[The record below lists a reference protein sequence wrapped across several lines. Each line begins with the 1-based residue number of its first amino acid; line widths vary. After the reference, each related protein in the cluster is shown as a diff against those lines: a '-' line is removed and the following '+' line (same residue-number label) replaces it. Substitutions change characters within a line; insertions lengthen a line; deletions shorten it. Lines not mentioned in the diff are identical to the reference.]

1 MMLRFLQL
9 SLFMRTFAILAAS
22 ALLLAVAVADVP
34 LRLWGD
40 DRLLLGLF
48 AFFALFL
55 QGWLGSRVLTTPAAA
70 TPAPTRQ
77 NNRGNQKKTDNRPAR
92 AEKKKDDKPRQPRKS
107 EAPSGPRES
116 GTVKWFNRSKGFGFI
131 VRENGEE
138 IFVHQRSI
146 RSEGGGSD
154 ARRPNLR
161 DGQSVS
167 FVVVEREKGQQAED
181 VTPES
186 QA

>member
-1 MMLRFLQL
+1 
-9 SLFMRTFAILAAS
+9 MRTFAILAAS

-55 QGWLGSRVLTTPAAA
+55 QGWLGSRVLTSPAAA
-70 TPAPTRQ
+70 APAPAPKKQ
-77 NNRGNQKKTDNRPAR
+77 SNRNNQKKADKRPER
-92 AEKKKDDKPRQPRKS
+92 AEKKKDDKPRPPRQA
-107 EAPSGPRES
+107 EAPSGPREQ

-131 VRENGEE
+131 VRESGEE

-146 RSEGGGSD
+146 RSEGSGSD

-161 DGQSVS
+161 DGQAVS

-181 VTPES
+181 VTTES